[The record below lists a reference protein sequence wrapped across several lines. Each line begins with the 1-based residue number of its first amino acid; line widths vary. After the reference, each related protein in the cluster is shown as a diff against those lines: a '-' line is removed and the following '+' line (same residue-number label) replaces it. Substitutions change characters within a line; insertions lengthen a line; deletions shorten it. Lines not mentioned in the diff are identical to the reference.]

1 MKRYVLLFLALMLL
15 RVVGTTQTIYQSS
28 FEAFNAG
35 DFLAVVD
42 PNWTTWSSLPGSTE
56 DAVISTDH
64 AFTGTKS
71 VMVTGST
78 DAVLPMSNYTQGVFN
93 VSFQMYVP
101 TGYYGYFNLLQLFAG
116 ASSEWGMQV
125 FFDTGGQGSIDGGA
139 QAAAT
144 FTYQYDT
151 WMLIENIIDL
161 DNDWA
166 EFYINGSLIHGWVWS
181 TGSFGTGT
189 LKQLGGMDMYAWAE
203 NGPPLYYFDDVKFEA
218 ATSALYEDD
227 FESYTLGSYLAV
239 SNPTW
244 WTTWSGAPG
253 GTEDAK
259 ISNEQSLSPT
269 QSVKVDGV
277 TDLILKL
284 GDKTSGKY
292 EVVFHYFIPTGYGA
306 YYNFQH
312 FESPGIEW
320 AFEVYFGATGSAY
333 LNAGGN
339 QVANF
344 NFPHDQWITL
354 DNIIDLD
361 KDSAVLKVDNVQIY
375 KWQYSLQASG
385 GAGTKQLGGID
396 FYAGAPTGE
405 TPMYYFDDLVFSE
418 LQGGI
423 GPAII
428 GVTPSS
434 LSATLAPGTTT
445 TQTLSIDNSGET
457 DLTFDIL
464 VTYPGDYAFTPIPE
478 NNLNGKMMPFGSTLS
493 VAPDQA
499 ITNAQ
504 AAPTDD
510 QILHYDG
517 DPYTGVG
524 LTNGGTFRCAA
535 MFPAAMVQPYIGM
548 KLTSVEIYTWDQPVS
563 TVLKIYDM
571 GSPIVPGPGALIYEQ
586 TFTGAATTWNTVT
599 LTTPITVTGV
609 DLWVGYEVDAAA
621 GIYPAGADI
630 GPANAN
636 GDWISSGPGWSHL
649 ATQGLD
655 YNWNIRAHLT
665 GTAIEQWLSV
675 NPATGTVTPGQS
687 QNITATFD
695 ATNLTT
701 GNYSAELIINNN
713 DPNNPQV
720 IVPVTLGVT
729 TGIDENQ
736 KVSISMFPNPAGEV
750 LYITS
755 DVKIQQ
761 VTLFNN
767 VGQMVLQQNANNTM
781 LTLRVSDLE
790 PGIYFVKIKSESDVF
805 THRVAIE

>member
-1 MKRYVLLFLALMLL
+1 MKRYVLTFLAFMLL
-15 RVVGTTQTIYQSS
+15 SVVGFSQTLYQSS
-28 FEAFNAG
+28 FESFNAG
-35 DFLAVVD
+35 DHLAVVD
-42 PNWTTWSSLPGSTE
+42 PNWTTWSSAPGGTE
-56 DAVISTDH
+56 DPVISTDV
-64 AFTGTKS
+64 AATGTKS
-71 VMVTGST
+71 VLVSGVN
-78 DAVLPMSNYTQGVFN
+78 DAVFPIANLTQGLFKM
-93 VSFQMYVP
+93 SFEMYIP
-101 TGYYGYFNLLQLFAG
+101 TGFNGYFNMLQLFAG
-116 ASSEWGMQV
+116 TSSEWGMQV
-125 FFDTGGQGSIDGGA
+125 FFDAGGMGSIDGGA

-144 FTYQYDT
+144 FTYPYDT
-151 WMLIENIIDL
+151 WMSIENVIDL

-166 EFYINGSLIHGWVWS
+166 EFYIDGALIHGWVWS
-181 TGSFGTGT
+181 SGTFGTGT
-189 LKQLGGMDMYAWAE
+189 LNQLGGMNMYAWAE
-203 NGPPLYYFDDVKFEA
+203 NGTPKYYFDDVKFEA
-218 ATSALYEDD
+218 VTSALYEDD
-227 FESYTLGSYLAV
+227 FESYTLGSYLAQ
-239 SNPTW
+239 SNTTW

-259 ISNEQSLSPT
+259 ISNEQSLSPS
-269 QSVKVDGV
+269 QSVKVEGA

-284 GDKTSGKY
+284 GDRTSGKY
-292 EVVFHYFIPTGYGA
+292 EVVFHYFIPTGFGGYF
-306 YYNFQH
+306 NFQH

-320 AFEVYFGATGSAY
+320 AYEVYFGAAGSAY

-344 NFPHDQWITL
+344 NYPHDQWMTI

-361 KDSAVLKVDNVQIY
+361 KDSAVLFVDGTQIY

-396 FYAGAPTGE
+396 FFAGAPTGE
-405 TPMYYFDDLVFSE
+405 TPKYYFDDLVFSE

-457 DLTFDIL
+457 DLTYNIL
-464 VTYPGDYAFTPIPE
+464 VTYPDDANYTPIPE
-478 NNLNGKMMPFGSTLS
+478 NNLSGKMMPFGSTLS
-493 VAPDQA
+493 TSPDQA

-524 LTNGGTFRCAA
+524 LTNGGAFRCGA

-548 KLTSVEIYTWDQPVS
+548 KLTSVEIYTWDQPAS
-563 TVLKIYDM
+563 TILKIYDM

-586 TFTGAATTWNTVT
+586 TFTAAAETWNTVT
-599 LTTPITVTGV
+599 LSTPVLITGV
-609 DLWVGYEVDAAA
+609 DLWVAYEVDAAA
-621 GIYPAGADI
+621 GLYPAGADI

-649 ATQGLD
+649 AAQGLD

-675 NPATGTVTPGQS
+675 NPASGTVTPGQT
-687 QNITATFD
+687 QTVTATFD
-695 ATNLTT
+695 ATNMTT
-701 GNYSAELIINNN
+701 GNYAAELMINNN

-729 TGIDENQ
+729 TGIGENQ
-736 KVSISMFPNPAGEV
+736 KVSISLFPNPAGEV

-761 VTLFNN
+761 VILFNN
-767 VGQMVLQQNANNTM
+767 IGQMVLEQKADNTM
-781 LTLRVSDLE
+781 LTVRVSDLE